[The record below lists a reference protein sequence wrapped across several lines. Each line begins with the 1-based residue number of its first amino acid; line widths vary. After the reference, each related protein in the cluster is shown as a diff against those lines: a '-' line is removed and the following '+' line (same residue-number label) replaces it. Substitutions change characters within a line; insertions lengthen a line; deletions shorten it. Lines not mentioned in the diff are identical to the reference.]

1 MDRTLMS
8 SLIMDIE
15 NLGEHRT
22 SALLK
27 LWYIL
32 MQKTCMH
39 CNRYGVALCDNHAAR
54 AKAMD
59 SKLAVY
65 PVEGPQSEEE
75 TYLAADEFIRA
86 LIKASEWMVYGDPS
100 TERIVLNVRT
110 PPEVKWTELRSP
122 NASNMSASEWMTFT
136 QQVEEIVDMK
146 RQDRLHD
153 TPETSRGG

>member
-1 MDRTLMS
+1 MDRTLMG
-8 SLIMDIE
+8 SLITDIE

-65 PVEGPQSEEE
+65 PVEGPQNEEE
-75 TYLAADEFIRA
+75 AYLAADKFIRA
-86 LIKASEWMVYGDPS
+86 LIKAPEWMVYGDPS
-100 TERIVLNVRT
+100 TERMVLRVRT
-110 PPEVKWTELRSP
+110 PPEVDWTEFRSP
-122 NASNMSASEWMTFT
+122 NLRHGS
-136 QQVEEIVDMK
+136 V
-146 RQDRLHD
+146 
-153 TPETSRGG
+153 